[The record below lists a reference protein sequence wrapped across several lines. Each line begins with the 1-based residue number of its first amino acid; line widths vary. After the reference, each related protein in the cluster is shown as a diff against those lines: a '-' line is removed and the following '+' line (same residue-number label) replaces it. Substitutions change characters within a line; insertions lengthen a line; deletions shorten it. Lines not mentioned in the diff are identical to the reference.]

1 MGKAHKK
8 VRVYRSTEPKTKVR
22 ARVFTTTKVAN
33 LARLKM
39 LTTMAKAKVA
49 RLTKP
54 ALFVDSKG
62 ILPRT
67 VGKL

>member
-1 MGKAHKK
+1 
-8 VRVYRSTEPKTKVR
+8 
-22 ARVFTTTKVAN
+22 
-33 LARLKM
+33 M

-54 ALFVDSKG
+54 ALFVGSKG